1 MSYFCRI
8 LLELEFYQQ
17 LIVYN
22 TSIRFYGNRQAAAE
36 LFRAG
41 GPRQTD
47 RQTDMTC
54 FKVRQRR

>member
-22 TSIRFYGNRQAAAE
+22 TSIRFYGNRQAGAE

-47 RQTDMTC
+47 RQT
-54 FKVRQRR
+54 